1 MAFQSRSVLWLLP
14 VVWAAACSSPNRDLG
29 SDANAGAAGAV
40 ASAGSSG
47 KGSAGSAGANAGR
60 AGAASA
66 GSSSKSGAAGAT
78 EEAGAG
84 QGGEPNSD
92 AGAGGAGPS
101 GAGRSSG
108 GAGAPSGGAGAPSGG
123 GGAPTGGGGAATGG
137 GGAANG
143 GGGAAN
149 GGGGAAGAPNTNQFV
164 GGPCATA
171 PSLTSVE
178 VFGRGSD
185 HNLYRRAISSS
196 DFGTW
201 QSLVGVDGSKLD
213 ARSDLDCASTLN
225 AIDLVGTGV
234 NGEYYRAVGFGTAYN
249 PFSRELPTYSLNPSA
264 AIAMYPNGN
273 YAVAGV
279 GTTGFVAEEVD
290 SGTPTLWS
298 ALPSN
303 QDLRSAPDLA
313 AQPSTSSSSVFA
325 ASFDSNGR
333 FAIETWLSSSAGTA
347 WQTPVTLLPPSGA
360 SFAFSPSICV
370 ASGEGGGN
378 GNYDRHVVAVVT
390 GGNVFHAIA
399 TTGNALNF
407 GTWEQIDTGAT
418 SAPDCTVLNDTTV
431 HVVALH
437 SGKITD
443 VYGNTGSW
451 TKKDLGTF

>member
-1 MAFQSRSVLWLLP
+1 MAFQSRSVLWLFP
-14 VVWAAACSSPNRDLG
+14 VVWVAACSSPNRDLG

-40 ASAGSSG
+40 ASAGSGG
-47 KGSAGSAGANAGR
+47 KGSAGSAAASAGR
-60 AGAASA
+60 AGSATA
-66 GSSSKSGAAGAT
+66 GSSSKAGAAGAI

-84 QGGEPNSD
+84 QGGEPNGD
-92 AGAGGAGPS
+92 AGAS
-101 GAGRSSG
+101 GAAPSSG
-108 GAGAPSGGAGAPSGG
+108 GAGAGAGAPN
-123 GGAPTGGGGAATGG
+123 GGAS
-137 GGAANG
+137 NG
-143 GGGAAN
+143 GGGASN

-171 PSLTSVE
+171 PTLTSVE

-185 HNLYRRAISSS
+185 HNLYRRAISGS

-201 QSLVGVDGSKLD
+201 ESLVGVDGSKLD

-249 PFSRELPTYSLNPSA
+249 PFSRELATYSLNPSA

-273 YAVAGV
+273 YAIAGV

-290 SGTPTLWS
+290 SGTPTLWA

-313 AQPSTSSSSVFA
+313 AQASTSSSSVFA

-347 WQTPVTLLPPSGA
+347 WQTPVTLLPPTGA

-407 GTWEQIDTGAT
+407 GAWEQIDSGAT

-437 SGKITD
+437 SGKISD

-451 TKKDLGTF
+451 TKKDLGTL